1 MSRGQPFVG
10 PIASRDLPP
19 QPKWDPAWC
28 SQWNAFDVPRL
39 WDMLEPEGNEAVREQ
54 VRGFVRL
61 SDALEEF
68 YRLLRTRRDQITA
81 AWCAPSATEFLRR
94 LDEFGADLLS
104 NAACARQTAHA
115 LDSTATALAT
125 AKDQV
130 RQLKTQWDDVTTDW
144 IPEWWNHE
152 AANLNEQARRVMA
165 ETDKAVAAARPKITS
180 PDLIEG
186 PRAPEPRKVIE
197 EKTDSAGAGG
207 SVLVSSGSTDGSGI
221 RVPPV
226 PGYDPVV
233 ATTGSP
239 ALAEVAGAP
248 KPVALAPGQPVS
260 MLPIPPAS
268 PYAPFGGAYILPGR
282 GVGRAGYVV
291 PMPPSFGP
299 GRGVGGPR
307 VVLPPT
313 ATSTGAAGG
322 VGAAGMVPMPMAGG
336 PSGNVGEHG
345 ALYRR
350 PSVAWQ
356 VDKGVPPVIKV
367 EQDEFVPDQPSL
379 KQEEEFRDWFSDLA
393 YPWRAEFKSSE
404 GAQVTVRTVPK

>member
-94 LDEFGADLLS
+94 LDEFGVDLLS

-144 IPEWWNHE
+144 VPEWWDNE
-152 AANLNEQARRVMA
+152 AADLNQRARQIMTEA
-165 ETDKAVAAARPKITS
+165 DKAVAAARPGITS
-180 PDLIEG
+180 PDLI
-186 PRAPEPRKVIE
+186 RSISDLEPIKVIDAKPE
-197 EKTDSAGAGG
+197 TVGADGTMP
-207 SVLVSSGSTDGSGI
+207 VSSGSSGWPGT

-226 PGYDPVV
+226 PGYEPVV
-233 ATTGSP
+233 PTQGSP
-239 ALAEVAGAP
+239 GLAGATGAP
-248 KPVALAPGQPVS
+248 RPVPAVPGTPVS
-260 MLPIPPAS
+260 MLPIPPGS
-268 PYAPFGGAYILPGR
+268 PYAPFGGAYILPGH

-291 PMPPSFGP
+291 PMPPSSGP
-299 GRGVGGPR
+299 SAGAGGPR
-307 VVLPPT
+307 PLLPPAAT
-313 ATSTGAAGG
+313 AASGPGS
-322 VGAAGMVPMPMAGG
+322 AGMMPMPMPGGGAGG
-336 PSGNVGEHG
+336 HG

-350 PSVAWQ
+350 PNVTWE

-367 EQDEFVPDQPSL
+367 ERDELILDQPTP
-379 KQEEEFRDWFSDLA
+379 KQEEEFRDWFTDLA
-393 YPWRAEFKSSE
+393 YPWRASFKSSE
-404 GAQVTVRTVPK
+404 GAQVTVRTVPE